1 MGYKV
6 EIGLSNKH
14 VHLSQNDVE
23 TLFGKGAELHPTKYL
38 KQPGQYA
45 CEEKVDVV
53 GPKGTL
59 KGLRVLGPTRN
70 VTQVELSN
78 TDCRTIG
85 IKAPVRESGKLDG
98 TPGCK
103 LVGPAGEIDLP
114 QGVIVALRHIHL
126 NLAQAEE
133 ARVKDKDVVK
143 VRVEGERALIFEN
156 VLVRASDSYER
167 EMHIDTDE
175 GNAAGLGADAF
186 GEIILD

>member
-53 GPKGTL
+53 GSKGTL

-103 LVGPAGEIDLP
+103 LVGPASEVDLP

-175 GNAAGLGADAF
+175 GNAAGLRADAF

>member
-103 LVGPAGEIDLP
+103 LVGPAGEVDLP

-156 VLVRASDSYER
+156 VLVRASGSYER

>member
-103 LVGPAGEIDLP
+103 LVGPAGEVDLP

-167 EMHIDTDE
+167 EMHIDADE

>member
-53 GPKGTL
+53 GSKGTL

-103 LVGPAGEIDLP
+103 LVGPAGEVDLP

-167 EMHIDTDE
+167 EMYIDTDE

>member
-38 KQPGQYA
+38 RQPGQYA

-103 LVGPAGEIDLP
+103 LVGPAGEVDLP

>member
-1 MGYKV
+1 M
-6 EIGLSNKH
+6 S
-14 VHLSQNDVE
+14 
-23 TLFGKGAELHPTKYL
+23 
-38 KQPGQYA
+38 
-45 CEEKVDVV
+45 
-53 GPKGTL
+53 
-59 KGLRVLGPTRN
+59 
-70 VTQVELSN
+70 
-78 TDCRTIG
+78 

-103 LVGPAGEIDLP
+103 LVGPAGEVNLP

-167 EMHIDTDE
+167 EMQIGTIC
-175 GNAAGLGADAF
+175 GINTF
-186 GEIILD
+186 

>member
-1 MGYKV
+1 M
-6 EIGLSNKH
+6 
-14 VHLSQNDVE
+14 
-23 TLFGKGAELHPTKYL
+23 
-38 KQPGQYA
+38 
-45 CEEKVDVV
+45 
-53 GPKGTL
+53 
-59 KGLRVLGPTRN
+59 
-70 VTQVELSN
+70 
-78 TDCRTIG
+78 
-85 IKAPVRESGKLDG
+85 
-98 TPGCK
+98 
-103 LVGPAGEIDLP
+103 P